1 MKEHNLI
8 ASGFGGQGIMLIGQI
23 IATAAMF
30 ENKHSTWL
38 PSYGPE
44 MRGGTANCT
53 VVVSDEE
60 IGSPVTSNP
69 NELII
74 MNIPSLLKFEPQLKK
89 SGLMIIN
96 TSIVDRKT
104 KRDDI
109 DVVYVNAND
118 IAEQLGN
125 LKVANMVILGTYMG
139 KTNCIS
145 LESVEKAFKKKLTG
159 RKAKLIDLNIEAVK
173 TGIEYVK

>member
-1 MKEHNLI
+1 MSEHNLI
-8 ASGFGGQGIMLIGQI
+8 ASGFGGQGVMLIGQI
-23 IATAAMF
+23 IATSAMI

-74 MNIPSLLKFEPQLKK
+74 MNIPSLLKFEPKLKK
-89 SGLMIIN
+89 NGFMIVN
-96 TSIVDRKT
+96 TSVVDRKA

-109 DVVYVNAND
+109 DITYIDANN
-118 IAEQLGN
+118 IAEELGN
-125 LKVANMVILGTYMG
+125 LKVANMVVLGAYIG
-139 KTNCIS
+139 KTKCIS
-145 LESVEKAFKKKLTG
+145 LESVEKAFIKKLTG
-159 RKAKLIDLNIEAVK
+159 KKAKLIDLNIKAVK
-173 TGIEYVK
+173 KGMEFVK